1 MTTFHLGTSGWSYA
15 EWVGPFYDK
24 KEKMLSYYSSIFK
37 TVEINSS
44 FYRYPTKAQAF
55 GYYRTVPKDF
65 VFSAKL
71 PDLLTHEKSL
81 DHNLGVKDDLF
92 RFLDLM
98 DPINEAG
105 KLGAILIQLP
115 PSFTYEKNNDNLAS
129 FLEMLPEGY
138 EFAVEFRHPSWL
150 RNDIWKLLS
159 NHNVAYT
166 IVDEPLLPPEVHIT
180 ANFAYVR
187 WHGRGLHPWYNYHY
201 SSGELKEWVPR
212 MQTIS
217 DKVNKIYGYFNN
229 HYHGYAPENCI
240 EILGMLGLAL
250 PEQEKIKERIRQR
263 NLQKRPFIQEKP
275 LDEYVASSPKP
286 SITELL
292 LELTDQ
298 GRLDRGSEIRDEE
311 IILDEITDKHIIS
324 TIRAYTVKM
333 DLSEKIISHNC
344 DDWKKGVG
352 TKRLCKHLCKLFLTL
367 QEEQS
372 LQILE
377 DLINEKDKWDF
388 EYP

>member
-1 MTTFHLGTSGWSYA
+1 
-15 EWVGPFYDK
+15 
-24 KEKMLSYYSSIFK
+24 
-37 TVEINSS
+37 
-44 FYRYPTKAQAF
+44 
-55 GYYRTVPKDF
+55 
-65 VFSAKL
+65 
-71 PDLLTHEKSL
+71 
-81 DHNLGVKDDLF
+81 
-92 RFLDLM
+92 
-98 DPINEAG
+98 
-105 KLGAILIQLP
+105 
-115 PSFTYEKNNDNLAS
+115 
-129 FLEMLPEGY
+129 
-138 EFAVEFRHPSWL
+138 
-150 RNDIWKLLS
+150 
-159 NHNVAYT
+159 
-166 IVDEPLLPPEVHIT
+166 VDEPLLPPEVHIT
-180 ANFAYVR
+180 ADFAYIR

-201 SSGELKEWVPR
+201 SSGELEGWVPR
-212 MQTIS
+212 IRTLS
-217 DKVNKIYGYFNN
+217 DKVDKIYGYFNN

-275 LDEYVASSPKP
+275 LDEYVVSSSKP

-298 GRLDRGSEIRDEE
+298 GRFDRGSEIKDEE

-324 TIRAYTVKM
+324 TIREYTVKV
-333 DLSEKIISHNC
+333 DLSERIISHNC

-352 TKRLCKHLCKLFLTL
+352 IKRLCKHLCKLFLIL

-377 DLINEKDKWDF
+377 DLVNEKGKWNF